1 MLGVKNVF
9 ENIGPSD
16 KEIIEKLIE
25 KENIRIERIASFSDR
40 SENGFYYDQDEYEF
54 VLLLKG
60 RAKLLFEGRGTVE
73 LKAGDWLV
81 IEPHERHRVEYT
93 SKDALWL
100 CVFYR

>member
-1 MLGVKNVF
+1 MTGVKNVF
-9 ENIGPSD
+9 EGIEPSD
-16 KEIIEKLIE
+16 REIIEQLVE
-25 KENIRIERIASFSDR
+25 REGIRIERIASFGDQ
-40 SENGFYYDQDEYEF
+40 SEDGFYYDQDEYEF

-73 LKAGDWLV
+73 LKTGDWLI
-81 IEPHERHRVEYT
+81 IEPHERHRIEYT